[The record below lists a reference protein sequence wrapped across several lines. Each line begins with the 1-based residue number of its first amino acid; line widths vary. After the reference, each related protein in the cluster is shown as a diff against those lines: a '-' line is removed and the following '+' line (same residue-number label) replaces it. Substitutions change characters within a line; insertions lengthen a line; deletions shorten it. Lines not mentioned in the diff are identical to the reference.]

1 MRVVEHSS
9 ALGNW
14 TMAFATPDA
23 RLGAVVER
31 YVGYRESATAF
42 TSRREMP
49 ITSVVLIINLGAPI
63 QIIDTLGD
71 RLEFRAGQGFCGGL
85 SDSYAISETSGAQ
98 EGVQVFFTPLG
109 ARRFFARPLSELT
122 NRVLRLEDLLGT
134 EAPLWAERL
143 QAAGNWRA
151 RFELLDAAILA
162 RVHASAEQSE
172 IAWAWRQLAASQGR
186 IAVTQLTTEL
196 AWSRKHLAA
205 RFHDQIGLPPKLVA
219 RLFRFQQA
227 LRLLEGSGAVDW
239 SGIAFD
245 AGYYD
250 QAHLIRDFR
259 QFSGRSPSEFLQHR
273 LPDNGGITG

>member
-71 RLEFRAGQGFCGGL
+71 RLEFRGGQGFCGGL

>member
-122 NRVLRLEDLLGT
+122 NRVLRLEDLLGA

>member
-122 NRVLRLEDLLGT
+122 NRVLRLEDLLGA

-162 RVHASAEQSE
+162 RVHACAEQSE

-186 IAVTQLTTEL
+186 IAVAQLTTEL

>member
-9 ALGNW
+9 ALGTW

-63 QIIDTLGD
+63 QIIDTLGN

-85 SDSYAISETSGAQ
+85 SDSYAISETAGAQ
-98 EGVQVFFTPLG
+98 AGVQVFFTPLG
-109 ARRFFARPLSELT
+109 ARRFFARPLGEMT
-122 NRVLRLEDLLGT
+122 NRVVRLEDLLGA

-143 QAAGNWRA
+143 QAASSWRA
-151 RFELLDAAILA
+151 RFALLDAAILA
-162 RVHASAEQSE
+162 RINASRAQTE
-172 IAWAWRQLAASQGR
+172 IAWAWGQLAASQGR
-186 IAVTQLTTEL
+186 LAVAHLTSEL
-196 AWSRKHLAA
+196 GWSRKRLAA

-227 LRLLEGSGAVDW
+227 LRLLESGEAVDW

-259 QFSGRSPSEFLQHR
+259 QFSGRTPGAFLQHR